1 MSKKRV
7 KELKKKRIAE
17 RREKKA
23 RALRLLDE
31 YDSKGYYRDLE
42 YLGKIS
48 YISDGTKDWIEHR
61 MYELRASANVYEHR
75 VGELL
80 ISRGI
85 EFIHQ
90 APFVFRPKSIYFCDF
105 YLPMQRIA
113 LEVDGIY
120 HNSEDMVAKDAERDA
135 NFKSIGIRVVRIGN
149 AETNDLPQL
158 KLRLS
163 EFIGGLL

>member
-31 YDSKGYYRDLE
+31 YD
-42 YLGKIS
+42 
-48 YISDGTKDWIEHR
+48 GTKDWIENR

-149 AETNDLPQL
+149 AETNNLPQL